1 MPAERLHQDGELDRA
16 AAAATILRRERQAEP
31 AELGRRGPDL
41 VAPAGLAV
49 GDLAEAT
56 VVVALGQEFFR
67 AAAQDFLL
75 GAVSEIHGNVPE
87 GGLETQTNCPI
98 SPNRR
103 QPDS

>member
-16 AAAATILRRERQAEP
+16 AAAAAVLRRERQAEP
-31 AELGRRGPDL
+31 AELGKRGPDL
-41 VAPAGLAV
+41 RAPAGLAV
-49 GDLAEAT
+49 GDLAETA

-67 AAAQDFLL
+67 AVAQDVLL
-75 GAVSEIHGNVPE
+75 GAVSEIHGNGPAVRD
-87 GGLETQTNCPI
+87 GDATNCPI